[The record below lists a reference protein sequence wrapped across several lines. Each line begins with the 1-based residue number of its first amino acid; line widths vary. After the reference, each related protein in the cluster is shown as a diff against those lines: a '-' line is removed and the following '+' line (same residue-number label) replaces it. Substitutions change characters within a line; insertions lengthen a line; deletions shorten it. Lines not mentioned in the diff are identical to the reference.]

1 MRKILPILLLIPV
14 LTVCFSGFF
23 CADVWTDTE
32 REIGEES
39 GLEDL
44 KKARWYLDHLIA
56 HVEKE
61 DGYKVDTTKY
71 IL

>member
-32 REIGEES
+32 REIGKES

-44 KKARWYLDHLIA
+44 KKNLPEGAGDAYT
-56 HVEKE
+56 V
-61 DGYKVDTTKY
+61 
-71 IL
+71 